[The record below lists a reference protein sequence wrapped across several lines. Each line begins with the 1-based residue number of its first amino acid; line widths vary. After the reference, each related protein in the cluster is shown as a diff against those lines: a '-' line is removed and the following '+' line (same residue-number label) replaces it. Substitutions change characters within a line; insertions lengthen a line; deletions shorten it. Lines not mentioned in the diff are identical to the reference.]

1 MKNVLVTGGAGFIGS
16 HLVMHWLDAHPDH
29 RIINVDNL
37 TYAGNLANLKDAESH
52 PNYLFVRADIR
63 DLPRVSELFT
73 RHAIDAVIHLAAE
86 SHVDRSILDP
96 FDFARTNVLGTLS
109 LLQAAR
115 DAWAGRFADK
125 LFYHV
130 STDEVYGS
138 LSRDD
143 APFTESTPYDPRSP
157 YSASKASS
165 DHFVRAFHATH
176 GLPVK
181 ISNCSNNYGPRQY
194 PEKLIPLFINN
205 ARLGKPLPLYGSG
218 ENIRDWLH
226 VDDHVRAIDLIFH
239 RGRVGDTY
247 NIGGGAE
254 WRNIDL
260 IRLLLRLVDERLG
273 RPPGASAAL
282 LTPVADRPGHDV
294 RYAIDSSKLRR
305 ELGWSPSVPF
315 EQGLRDTVDW
325 YLEHVEWLDDIQSR
339 RS

>member
-1 MKNVLVTGGAGFIGS
+1 MKNILVTGGAGFIGS
-16 HLVMHWLDAHPDH
+16 RLVMHWLDAHPDH
-29 RIINVDNL
+29 RVINVDNL
-37 TYAGNLANLKDAESH
+37 TYAGNLANLKEIEGH

-63 DLPRVSELFT
+63 DLPRVSELFA
-73 RHAIDAVIHLAAE
+73 RHAVDAVIHLAAE

-138 LSRDD
+138 LSRDA

-239 RGRVGDTY
+239 RGRIGDTY

-260 IRLLLRLVDERLG
+260 VRLLLRLVDERLG
-273 RPPGASAAL
+273 RPPGTSAAL

-325 YLEHVEWLDDIQSR
+325 YLEHVDWLDDIQSR